1 MSVKLLYN
9 HIVFYI
15 SDLPIRGRSTFL
27 FLPANKVAECIFL
40 EAGQAAT
47 PLLRY
52 MPPRGLGH
60 LLGPGQCSQHLTML
74 PILDISSYSSPM
86 IVLVFIIPIVYSP
99 TLPSPFFLSPL
110 AQGNHNLTVLAV
122 SFNLW
127 SAILCDGPNAISRS
141 SNQLAEEIHD
151 LVRHWAAFLYKM
163 ALLSISSCS
172 TYPLRVIYA
181 STSVLKESW
190 VGLL

>member
-40 EAGQAAT
+40 EAGPAAT

-60 LLGPGQCSQHLTML
+60 PLGPGQCSQYLTML
-74 PILDISSYSSPM
+74 PILDVSSYSSPM
-86 IVLVFIIPIVYSP
+86 IVLVFIIPIVYSIYSP
-99 TLPSPFFLSPL
+99 TLPSPFFLSPF
-110 AQGNHNLTVLAV
+110 AQGNHDLTVLAV
-122 SFNLW
+122 SNSTFEARFCVTGQMQ
-127 SAILCDGPNAISRS
+127 SAGVP
-141 SNQLAEEIHD
+141 
-151 LVRHWAAFLYKM
+151 
-163 ALLSISSCS
+163 
-172 TYPLRVIYA
+172 
-181 STSVLKESW
+181 TSWPRKSMTW
-190 VGLL
+190 FGTGLHFFTKWRC